1 MTPKELRAFL
11 KAEPFR
17 RFDIRLNDG
26 RALPV
31 PHPDFASLSPAEWQ
45 LVVWHQGGGF
55 DFVDV
60 GSITSLRFPRRN
72 GTGKRKAT

>member
-17 RFDIRLNDG
+17 PFDIRLNDG

-31 PHPDFASLSPAEWQ
+31 PHSDFASLSPDEWQ
-45 LVVWHQGGGF
+45 LVVWHQGGF

-60 GSITSLRFPRRN
+60 GSITSLHFPRRN
-72 GTGKRKAT
+72 GANKRKGA